1 MVFKTARVL
10 LAWREIGQGSEST
23 KRPPISR
30 EASTSVEGDHIRP
43 LLLLLL
49 MLLKPVAC
57 AK

>member
-1 MVFKTARVL
+1 MRVGKYKT
-10 LAWREIGQGSEST
+10 
-23 KRPPISR
+23 RPPISHR
-30 EASTSVEGDHIRP
+30 ENASVEGDHIRP